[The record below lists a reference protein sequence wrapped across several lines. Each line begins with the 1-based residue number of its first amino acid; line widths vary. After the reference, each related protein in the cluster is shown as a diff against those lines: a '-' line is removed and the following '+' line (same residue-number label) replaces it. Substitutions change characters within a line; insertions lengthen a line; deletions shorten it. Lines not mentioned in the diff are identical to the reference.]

1 VTTPGGAGQASAGLS
16 GSGTITDTI
25 CVANK
30 PVTRAVAD
38 DLSGA
43 FFDRGAFPG
52 TLVTVE
58 QRKIGE
64 LMGSASG
71 GAQPFR
77 RWLSRPTRG
86 CGQD

>member
-1 VTTPGGAGQASAGLS
+1 MDRTLKEDAARFPRGKLCSVSR
-16 GSGTITDTI
+16 TITDTI

-58 QRKIGE
+58 QRKIG
-64 LMGSASG
+64 
-71 GAQPFR
+71 
-77 RWLSRPTRG
+77 
-86 CGQD
+86 

>member
-1 VTTPGGAGQASAGLS
+1 VLIALVGFATRCWRGIPAR
-16 GSGTITDTI
+16 GTITDTI
-25 CVANK
+25 CVADK

-58 QRKIGE
+58 QRKIG
-64 LMGSASG
+64 
-71 GAQPFR
+71 
-77 RWLSRPTRG
+77 
-86 CGQD
+86 